1 MQCPKCRFENREGV
15 KFCEECGAKMEL
27 VCPGC
32 GAKIPP
38 GTKFC
43 GECGHPL
50 SLPASAPQALL
61 PIDPI
66 AKLKRY
72 LPTGLAEKILA
83 QRDRIEGERRQV
95 TVLFCD
101 LAGYT
106 PLTEKLGPEEA
117 YTLMDRVFE
126 ILIHK
131 VHDFEG
137 TVNEMTGDGIIGL
150 FGAPIAL
157 EDAPQ
162 RAIRS
167 ALAIHWEMAR
177 LSEQLQKEGKVY
189 PPLRMRIGIHTGPV
203 VVGVRGRCPRD
214 SLISSHLS
222 NCFYFSPILVL
233 PLIPPS

>member
-15 KFCEECGAKMEL
+15 KFCEECGTKMEL

-32 GAKIPP
+32 GAKAPP
-38 GTKFC
+38 GSKFC

-50 SLPASAPQALL
+50 SAPAASAATPQVPL
-61 PIDPI
+61 PLDPI

-83 QRDRIEGERRQV
+83 QRDRIEGEKRQV

-117 YTLMDRVFE
+117 YALMDRVYE

-137 TVNEMTGDGIIGL
+137 TVNEMTGDGILGL

-157 EDAPQ
+157 EDAPSGPSA
-162 RAIRS
+162 RPWPSTGKWPGSMSSFKRKARPSRPFGCGWASTRDRSWSGPWAMTCGWISRSWAIR
-167 ALAIHWEMAR
+167 
-177 LSEQLQKEGKVY
+177 
-189 PPLRMRIGIHTGPV
+189 
-203 VVGVRGRCPRD
+203 
-214 SLISSHLS
+214 
-222 NCFYFSPILVL
+222 
-233 PLIPPS
+233 